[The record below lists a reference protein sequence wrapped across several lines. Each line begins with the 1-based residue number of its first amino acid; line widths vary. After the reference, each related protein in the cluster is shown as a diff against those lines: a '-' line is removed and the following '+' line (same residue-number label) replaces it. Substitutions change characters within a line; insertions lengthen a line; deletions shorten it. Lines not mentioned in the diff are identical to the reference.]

1 MIGPMS
7 AVLSIDLAF
16 SRSQD
21 FGVCVLKQRPGR
33 VQARFI
39 PAEGLGICDPLDS
52 VKCAD
57 SIKRFCHKEEVPIVF
72 LDGPQGWKCPRS
84 PLPHSRLC
92 ERLLNTQANTGV
104 KGSVKPKSFTK
115 FVEFSIA
122 VFKRLCENGGVLV
135 QKPIIDKQ
143 PSQLTAIESYPRS
156 AWAKLGLSP
165 LPGKKKATPQD
176 VRERYKSLEDAF
188 NLSADGEP
196 THDQLCAL
204 VAGLAGL
211 AILSGDK
218 EGYIAEGAPPK
229 LIADTV
235 TEGYI
240 VNPRR
245 GHKGG

>member
-21 FGVCVLKQRPGR
+21 FGVCVLKQRHGS
-33 VQARFI
+33 VHARFLS
-39 PAEGLGICDPLDS
+39 AEGLGICDPLDP
-52 VKCAD
+52 VKCAN
-57 SIKRFCHKEEVPIVF
+57 SIQRFCHKEEVPIVF

-92 ERLLNTQANTGV
+92 ERLLNTQAKTGV
-104 KGSVKPKSFTK
+104 EGSVKPQNFTR

-122 VFKRLCENGGVLV
+122 VFKRLCENGAVLV
-135 QKPIIDKQ
+135 QKPIIEIQ

-156 AWAKLGLSP
+156 AWAKLGLPP
-165 LPGKKKATPQD
+165 LPGKKKATTPD
-176 VRERYKSLEDAF
+176 VRERYRSLELAF
-188 NLSADGEP
+188 KLSADGEP

-211 AILSGDK
+211 AILSGNK
-218 EGYIAEGAPPK
+218 ECYIAEGAPPK
-229 LIADTV
+229 IIADTF

-245 GHKGG
+245 GHNGR